1 MITKGEQTM
10 ATHSTRPACW
20 RGGPTPDRGGRG
32 WAPWPR
38 SPIRPRVPSI
48 NGSISERGNA
58 GPRSVGSTP
67 GSGPGSSTSTRSCPM
82 GTCCHYAGY
91 VTSATP
97 TTGASLSTGPA
108 TTTTKTPG
116 CPPAYPPDP
125 PKTPSTP
132 PAASTSATP
141 PPGPEPPTNFEASPL
156 VAESHELDEALARTT
171 K

>member
-1 MITKGEQTM
+1 
-10 ATHSTRPACW
+10 
-20 RGGPTPDRGGRG
+20 
-32 WAPWPR
+32 
-38 SPIRPRVPSI
+38 
-48 NGSISERGNA
+48 
-58 GPRSVGSTP
+58 
-67 GSGPGSSTSTRSCPM
+67 M
-82 GTCCHYAGY
+82 GTCCRCAGY

-156 VAESHELDEALARTT
+156 VGLSVWLIRRRRALAASTDPARVGGDERPTT
-171 K
+171 M

>member
-1 MITKGEQTM
+1 
-10 ATHSTRPACW
+10 
-20 RGGPTPDRGGRG
+20 
-32 WAPWPR
+32 
-38 SPIRPRVPSI
+38 
-48 NGSISERGNA
+48 
-58 GPRSVGSTP
+58 
-67 GSGPGSSTSTRSCPM
+67 M
-82 GTCCHYAGY
+82 GTCCRCAGY

-141 PPGPEPPTNFEASPL
+141 PPGPEPVSYTHLRAHETRHDL
-156 VAESHELDEALARTT
+156 VCRLLLEKKKKSHQILHLH
-171 K
+171 